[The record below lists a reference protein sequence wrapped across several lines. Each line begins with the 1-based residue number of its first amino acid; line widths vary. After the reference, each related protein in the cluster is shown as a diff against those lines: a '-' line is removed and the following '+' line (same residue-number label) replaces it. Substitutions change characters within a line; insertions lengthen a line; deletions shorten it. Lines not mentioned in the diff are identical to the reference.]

1 MLFRVLPRVG
11 LGVLIADAEGIGYA
25 LPYEVI
31 EPKPEALDAVADT
44 DGYGALA
51 QKGFDAEQADTW
63 ALSAPSAS
71 EIICAVEVAQI
82 LFTSKKEKG

>member
-25 LPYEVI
+25 LRYGVI
-31 EPKPEALDAVADT
+31 EPKPDALDAVADS

-51 QKGFDAEQADTW
+51 QKFVQLRLLRFCSRQRKKKAE
-63 ALSAPSAS
+63 
-71 EIICAVEVAQI
+71 V
-82 LFTSKKEKG
+82 